1 MDRAAIAASFPRR
14 SDVRV
19 HGATLAACLAVV
31 AAVNLSTPGL
41 VDRAGQLKGT
51 DFVHFYALGSLALR
65 GKGEVLYDYPALA
78 RETVA
83 LVPESRTVS
92 YFPIYGPQ
100 VALLFA
106 PLAAFPYT
114 TALVIWILLTI
125 LAYALC
131 CAAIWRTCV
140 ALRAERTTVVLL
152 AAAYPAFLNLLAYGQ
167 NSAIALACFTAAFLA
182 MTQKQPFLAGLA
194 IGTLIY
200 KPQLGLVAAFVF
212 VLSREWRVVAG
223 AVVSALLQLAAAWA
237 FFGAEVMAAYWD
249 SVRRVGEI
257 SHLLGAKVFQMH
269 SINAFL
275 GLLLPWPRVV
285 FALYLVSAAAVIA
298 AALYVWRMSAPLSL
312 RYSFLLLATVLAS
325 PHLNVYDLVVLAP
338 ALLMIC
344 DWTLAH
350 RANPSS
356 KQLQVM
362 LYLVYALPLAGA
374 AAQFTHIQLSVLA
387 TTVLAGMLLRV
398 VTREPARQGSS
409 FSNVSL
415 ANGQ

>member
-1 MDRAAIAASFPRR
+1 M
-14 SDVRV
+14 

-65 GKGEVLYDYPALA
+65 GKSEVLYDYSALA

-83 LVPESRTVS
+83 LVPESRAVS

-100 VALLFA
+100 VSLLFA
-106 PLAAFPYT
+106 PLAAFPYA
-114 TALVIWILLTI
+114 TALGLWILLTI
-125 LAYALC
+125 LVYALC
-131 CAAIWRTCV
+131 CTAVWRRCA
-140 ALRAERTTVVLL
+140 ALRSERATVVLL

-182 MTQKQPFLAGLA
+182 LRQKQPFLAGLA

-223 AVVSALLQLAAAWA
+223 AVVSAVLQLGVAWA
-237 FFGAEVMAAYWD
+237 FFGAGVMAEYWD

-285 FALYLVSAAAVIA
+285 LVLYLVSAAAVIA
-298 AALYVWRMSAPLSL
+298 AACYVWRMSAPLSL

-344 DWTLAH
+344 DWTLTH

-356 KQLQVM
+356 KRLQFM

-374 AAQFTHIQLSVLA
+374 AAQFIHVQLSVLA
-387 TTVLAGMLLRV
+387 TTVLAGMLLWV
-398 VTREPARQGSS
+398 VTRRPARQDLATSNFSS
-409 FSNVSL
+409 ASL